1 MKYFISFFVLC
12 FSMMSFAG
20 RDWLKDDPR
29 FQWDPNYNRDEVNL
43 KDINYMDEKDF
54 SVVLRN
60 KKARNYIPLDI
71 TDKDVL
77 TFAAATSLGL
87 VVMKNDRKVMDM
99 VQNVRADVPQGL
111 MDFGY
116 QMGYKTGLG
125 PLIIGSYFLGVVF
138 ENNELKSA
146 GLITLA
152 AEVAT
157 GIVTEA
163 FKTTFQRQR
172 PSTSDSPYQF
182 FMGEK
187 HKSFFSGH
195 SAAAF
200 SAATIFSLIFGKK
213 YPAVPYI
220 AYGVAAITA
229 YSRMHEKGHWGSD
242 VIFGAIA
249 GHLISKIVY
258 KIMTK
263 EDDGKEKFWALKAD
277 VDFKTKGLRVSVDYI
292 PRAWR

>member
-1 MKYFISFFVLC
+1 MKYLISLLLLC
-12 FSMMSFAG
+12 FCVSAFAG
-20 RDWLKDDPR
+20 RDWWKDDPR
-29 FQWDPNYNRDEVNL
+29 FQYDPNYPRDEVNL
-43 KDINYMDEKDF
+43 KEINYMDEKEFTILLD
-54 SVVLRN
+54 N
-60 KKARNYIPLDI
+60 KKAKNYIPLDI
-71 TDKDVL
+71 SDKDVL
-77 TFAAATSLGL
+77 AFAAATSLGL
-87 VVMKNDRKVMDM
+87 VVMKNDRKIMDV
-99 VQNVRADVPQGL
+99 VQSVKTDVPQGL

-138 ENNELKSA
+138 DNKELKAA

-152 AEVAT
+152 AEAAT

-172 PSTSDSPYQF
+172 PSTSESPYMF
-182 FMGEK
+182 FMGEE

-200 SAATIFSLIFGKK
+200 SAATIFSLVFGKK

-229 YSRMHEKGHWGSD
+229 YSRMHARGHWGSD

-258 KIMTK
+258 KIIMDK
-263 EDDGKEKFWALKAD
+263 DDGKEKFWSLKAD
-277 VDFKTKGLRVSVDYI
+277 IDVRNKGLRVSIDYI
-292 PRAWR
+292 PRPWR